1 MALHSRSSK
10 NLFSSPDKRLIP
22 CGIGER
28 LCDLKPEVR
37 PQILRQIADALE
49 GKSARKRKSG
59 KWDDVAKIREAWR
72 RAKAKLKGLYRG
84 DNPTFKEVAHEYRK
98 LTGWQLDRR
107 ALKDA
112 DCPVRPDKAGR
123 RKNLPRREPQQLRR
137 GKV

>member
-1 MALHSRSSK
+1 MHWK
-10 NLFSSPDKRLIP
+10 ESPQ
-22 CGIGER
+22 ES
-28 LCDLKPEVR
+28 ES
-37 PQILRQIADALE
+37 LE
-49 GKSARKRKSG
+49 SGMMSQKS
-59 KWDDVAKIREAWR
+59 REAWR